1 MQYIQS
7 FIYAEQPR
15 FEWRHQYLSF
25 NFHPKPAHLLT
36 RETFRASQL
45 IIYFLKHWHGYDV
58 KYNAMSLAGA
68 FGERQARPARRQIR
82 EHGRRG
88 SPATINQTP
97 NGFPHTTTT
106 TTHFSACLTWPT
118 SWNEEHSKKKKT
130 LSEEV
135 FFAFLLPRGRA
146 RLAEITGKYS
156 PNNRFSNTSSGQVG
170 CRRGPG
176 ARQRQVRWLVNVMR
190 LKFSTHAH
198 PCLTPLSLMLSSL
211 QHAILSISLLVS
223 PLPPARPSL
232 PFRVQRPESNLQQLS
247 KSGMTDKLIFSSW
260 VYIPG
265 IWAADLAPNKR
276 RVSASCLLNLM
287 FSWPEMNYPVMRIY
301 LYSS

>member
-1 MQYIQS
+1 MWNITQCL
-7 FIYAEQPR
+7 
-15 FEWRHQYLSF
+15 WREHS
-25 NFHPKPAHLLT
+25 
-36 RETFRASQL
+36 ES
-45 IIYFLKHWHGYDV
+45 
-58 KYNAMSLAGA
+58 
-68 FGERQARPARRQIR
+68 ARRGLHVGRSENMAAVVRLLPSIR
-82 EHGRRG
+82 PQMASLIPPPPPLISQHALRG
-88 SPATINQTP
+88 QHLETKSIA
-97 NGFPHTTTT
+97 
-106 TTHFSACLTWPT
+106 
-118 SWNEEHSKKKKT
+118 KKKKT